1 MECTT
6 RRIQYVLASVCA
18 ALLLVLAPAMARAH
32 DGIEG
37 NDVRGD
43 VQKNSTDQMFKQQ
56 AQMGIDAM
64 YNMQFSQALETF
76 DGLITR
82 YPDNPRG
89 YFFRASVFLWRYL
102 FGYSEPDLK
111 RFYAVSEQALQ
122 VAETAKKTHPDNL
135 ESQVIIGSMYAFRAI
150 ANFKSENFIKGTLD
164 MRTCYNYL
172 TEVVK
177 QDPKQY
183 DAYMGLGMF
192 HFVMGALPKSVRTM
206 ANLAGMK
213 GDCALGLREL
223 ELAAQKSSFA
233 ANDAKMCLGMLHIY
247 FNKDYGTGLKYLNE
261 MLTRYPNN
269 VPMLYTLGNV
279 QFFLKKMPYA
289 IDRYKIVTRLAD
301 TNFRTFT
308 TFANYR
314 LGEAYFRLNDFASAK
329 VHFQNYLRGPFERS
343 FRASALLRLA
353 MIMEIEGNRDN
364 ALKGYRK
371 AADVGFGIEPED
383 RHAIRRAK
391 DLLKQ
396 PLDAVQIQVLRGIN
410 CVESSRFQ
418 EGEETLNRVLVLPN
432 ASPDSRAE
440 AQYFLA
446 EAARRTGRN
455 DEALKH
461 YQAALEAR
469 AERETWIPPFCYLQ
483 MANIYRSTG
492 NEQLAQAFVQKTRV
506 FSGYDFEEQILFAL
520 ERDIS
525 SLR

>member
-1 MECTT
+1 
-6 RRIQYVLASVCA
+6 
-18 ALLLVLAPAMARAH
+18 
-32 DGIEG
+32 
-37 NDVRGD
+37 
-43 VQKNSTDQMFKQQ
+43 
-56 AQMGIDAM
+56 
-64 YNMQFSQALETF
+64 
-76 DGLITR
+76 
-82 YPDNPRG
+82 
-89 YFFRASVFLWRYL
+89 
-102 FGYSEPDLK
+102 
-111 RFYAVSEQALQ
+111 
-122 VAETAKKTHPDNL
+122 
-135 ESQVIIGSMYAFRAI
+135 
-150 ANFKSENFIKGTLD
+150 
-164 MRTCYNYL
+164 
-172 TEVVK
+172 
-177 QDPKQY
+177 
-183 DAYMGLGMF
+183 
-192 HFVMGALPKSVRTM
+192 
-206 ANLAGMK
+206 
-213 GDCALGLREL
+213 
-223 ELAAQKSSFA
+223 
-233 ANDAKMCLGMLHIY
+233 
-247 FNKDYGTGLKYLNE
+247 
-261 MLTRYPNN
+261 
-269 VPMLYTLGNV
+269 
-279 QFFLKKMPYA
+279 
-289 IDRYKIVTRLAD
+289 
-301 TNFRTFT
+301 
-308 TFANYR
+308 
-314 LGEAYFRLNDFASAK
+314 
-329 VHFQNYLRGPFERS
+329 
-343 FRASALLRLA
+343 
-353 MIMEIEGNRDN
+353 MEIEGNRDN